1 MAELRDRRDP
11 QPYREQRPRPL
22 ARPDAA
28 VARGAL
34 GVVVVQSRLAAL
46 VNASPVV
53 LTLDE
58 VGGEQ

>member
-1 MAELRDRRDP
+1 MP
-11 QPYREQRPRPL
+11 PL
-22 ARPDAA
+22 
-28 VARGAL
+28 ARGAL

-58 VGGEQ
+58 VGGEE